1 VWLCGPATGAG
12 MFFSVKEL
20 ELEPIAF
27 DLQLAPGTI
36 DLRPGDVVQAK
47 PLRVT
52 GRAEFKEAL
61 EQIRLQGQLAG
72 ELECACD
79 RCLER
84 FAVPVSSSFDLVYE
98 PADQAPEQSEV
109 GLSEDDAEVGFYE
122 NGGLEL
128 ADAVR
133 EQILL
138 LLPMQRLCRETCL
151 GLCPVCGVNRNEQKC
166 QCNVPRTEE
175 RWAALRDYHPGRAQ
189 K

>member
-1 VWLCGPATGAG
+1 

-27 DLQLAPGTI
+27 DLHLAPGTI
-36 DLRPGDVVQAK
+36 DLRPGDVLQAK
-47 PLRVT
+47 PLRVS
-52 GRAEFKEAL
+52 GQAEFKEAL
-61 EQIRLQGQLAG
+61 AQIRLRGQLEG
-72 ELECACD
+72 EVECACD

-84 FAVPVSSSFDLVYE
+84 FGVPVNCSFDLVYE

-109 GLSEDDAEVGFYE
+109 GLSEDDAEVGFYD

-138 LLPMQRLCRETCL
+138 LLPMQRLCRESCL
-151 GLCPVCGVNRNEQKC
+151 GICPSCGANRNEQTC
-166 QCNVPRTEE
+166 QCSSPRTEE